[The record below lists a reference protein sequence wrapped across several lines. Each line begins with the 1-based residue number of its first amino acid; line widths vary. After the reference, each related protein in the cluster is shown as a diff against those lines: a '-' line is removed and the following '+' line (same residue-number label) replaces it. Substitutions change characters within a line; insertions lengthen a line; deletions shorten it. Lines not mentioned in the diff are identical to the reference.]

1 MGLHLNF
8 ELRLAASTSPDSA
21 AATLI
26 ALRTHALT
34 LEFAEVSPFL
44 SEFATDGGVERERL
58 ESLRF
63 WASIIAQPY
72 ELDVPPLR
80 GDAATAQGFFVNPGK
95 GCETAFFGLLRRS
108 EAAGTNAEWYWRCSC
123 KTQYAS
129 IVSDAHLIVCH
140 TSLVRLLDLAI
151 QLGIDVVVH
160 DETHYWETRDESRLV
175 SEVQA
180 MNRIVAGFAGLLSD
194 AIGSEHGVQASIFS
208 HPRFEHLEMGEG
220 E

>member
-8 ELRLAASTSPDSA
+8 ELRLPASASHNSA

-34 LEFAEVSPFL
+34 LAFADVSPFL
-44 SEFATDGGVERERL
+44 SEFAVHGAVERERL

-63 WASIIAQPY
+63 WASIVAQPY
-72 ELDVPPLR
+72 EPDVPPLQ
-80 GDAATAQGFFVNPGK
+80 GDATTAQGFYVNPGK

-108 EAAGTNAEWYWRCSC
+108 DAAGTNAEWYWRCSC

-129 IVSDAHLIVCH
+129 IVSDAHLIACH
-140 TSLVRLLDLAI
+140 TSLVRLLDYAI
-151 QLGIDVVVH
+151 QLGIDVDVH
-160 DETHYWETRDESRLV
+160 DETHYWDTRDESRLV

-180 MNRIVAGFAGLLSD
+180 MNRLVAGFAGLLSD
-194 AIGSEHGVQASIFS
+194 AIGTEHGVQASIFS

-220 E
+220 D

>member
-8 ELRLAASTSPDSA
+8 ELRLPASTSHNSA

-34 LEFAEVSPFL
+34 LAFADVSPFL
-44 SEFATDGGVERERL
+44 SEFSVNGTVERERL

-63 WASIIAQPY
+63 WASMIAQP
-72 ELDVPPLR
+72 LDDEVPPLR
-80 GDAATAQGFFVNPGK
+80 GDAATAQGFYVNPGK
-95 GCETAFFGLLRRS
+95 GCETAFFGLLCRS
-108 EAAGTNAEWYWRCSC
+108 DAAGTNAEWYWRCSC

-129 IVSDAHLIVCH
+129 IVSDAHLVACH
-140 TSLVRLLDLAI
+140 TSLVRLLDYAI
-151 QLGIDVVVH
+151 QLGIGVDVH
-160 DETHYWETRDESRLV
+160 DDPHYGETRDESRLV
-175 SEVQA
+175 REVQA
-180 MNRIVAGFAGLLSD
+180 MNRMVAGFAGRLSD